1 MKLFLSIHQRENK
14 KKREEER
21 KVNLTIKSNVFCFER
36 WTKSEDDKLRKL
48 KKQENLG
55 WKDIE
60 KHFPER
66 NLSSCQNRWSR
77 HLNREHVS
85 FIQILFFFHLVLI
98 NILLENSFFFKS
110 IEKKTQSYSTNWI
123 TYLQRLC
130 TFNQV

>member
-48 KKQENLG
+48 KKKENLP

-66 NLSSCQNRWSR
+66 NLNSCKNRWNMN
-77 HLNREHVS
+77 LNKEHVS
-85 FIQILFFFHLVLI
+85 FIQILFFF
-98 NILLENSFFFKS
+98 SFSFDQYF
-110 IEKKTQSYSTNWI
+110 T
-123 TYLQRLC
+123 
-130 TFNQV
+130 

>member
-60 KHFPER
+60 KHFLER
-66 NLSSCQNRWSR
+66 SLKACENRWR
-77 HLNREHVS
+77 KHLNREHVS
-85 FIQILFFFHLVLI
+85 FIQIFFFFI
-98 NILLENSFFFKS
+98 
-110 IEKKTQSYSTNWI
+110 
-123 TYLQRLC
+123 
-130 TFNQV
+130 

>member
-85 FIQILFFFHLVLI
+85 FIQIFFFFI
-98 NILLENSFFFKS
+98 
-110 IEKKTQSYSTNWI
+110 
-123 TYLQRLC
+123 
-130 TFNQV
+130 